1 MTRSMASRSTRT
13 KAALAIAILP
23 ALLVPLVALAASRGG
38 ADDTASPSFT
48 REVAP
53 IVQQKCA
60 GCHQAGGI
68 APFPLATAKQISAR
82 APLIAAAVEQ
92 RIMPPWPP
100 GPRSPRYAGQ
110 TERTLSA
117 SQRAT
122 ILAWAHAGG
131 KVDGPARRPLPP
143 ETAAPSVGS

>member
-53 IVQQKCA
+53 IVQQ
-60 GCHQAGGI
+60 
-68 APFPLATAKQISAR
+68 
-82 APLIAAAVEQ
+82 
-92 RIMPPWPP
+92 
-100 GPRSPRYAGQ
+100 
-110 TERTLSA
+110 
-117 SQRAT
+117 
-122 ILAWAHAGG
+122 
-131 KVDGPARRPLPP
+131 
-143 ETAAPSVGS
+143 